1 MNNDI
6 KKYLNEV
13 KIIIPLNSKEKQN
26 FLFMLEDRIKE
37 TKLMTYQQIV
47 DELGTPNELAAS
59 FIDDVDTDDLIKSIK
74 KTNIIR
80 NTAIVIILIIL
91 SCSLIIT
98 TYRLYNLNQLYEE
111 VSQQQPVEVE
121 TTIE

>member
-80 NTAIVIILIIL
+80 KTAIVIILIIL
-91 SCSLIIT
+91 SCSLIIKDFLRFSI
-98 TYRLYNLNQLYEE
+98 YLLFLFNNM
-111 VSQQQPVEVE
+111 
-121 TTIE
+121 